1 MNQQQVAFRRGCG
14 LRTGR
19 GWVDRALGQ
28 SPGRRPSAGTSKTPG
43 HCSALWAAHLLS
55 LAMPLWQRS
64 SGGKR
69 PRLCKDGLTG
79 NCSEQRAGKRRDA
92 GLVLTAPVQQ
102 GCLGG
107 QAAGTGLEVGSCGHS
122 PLTRPYFWARR
133 AACRRFPLPM
143 GPRSSTLGVNG
154 AFERWLVWT

>member
-64 SGGKR
+64 LGGKR

-107 QAAGTGLEVGSCGHS
+107 QAAGTGLEVGQLWA
-122 PLTRPYFWARR
+122 LTVDQAVLLGQEGSLQALP
-133 AACRRFPLPM
+133 AAH
-143 GPRSSTLGVNG
+143 GPEEQHPRGERGV
-154 AFERWLVWT
+154 